1 MYGYDLYGGDIG
13 AQTANSYSECHKKCI
28 ELDLCKRWT
37 FVPSKNQDC
46 YLKEEVGDEVA
57 YCHNC
62 KHFIIIFE
70 FSLTTQTVECVK
82 FHDATTEAS
91 IIYSTRGCLSFIVD
105 TPIMAQI

>member
-1 MYGYDLYGGDIG
+1 MQGFHNKMVYKYHINDAVIIVL
-13 AQTANSYSECHKKCI
+13 T
-28 ELDLCKRWT
+28 
-37 FVPSKNQDC
+37 
-46 YLKEEVGDEVA
+46 

-91 IIYSTRGCLSFIVD
+91 IIYSTRGFLSLRKLSLIPLLWLKYRQNYH
-105 TPIMAQI
+105 THR